1 MSKEV
6 PAGVLEM
13 LAIPGLRPD
22 KVLKNL
28 SRLLARRH
36 LAFEH
41 FAICTTCSICSTEV
55 MRTHRSPQGLD
66 RRGRAVWGPAQ
77 IVERGH

>member
-1 MSKEV
+1 MHTEGTHPSLEKMSKEV

-55 MRTHRSPQGLD
+55 MRTPVLRQM
-66 RRGRAVWGPAQ
+66 
-77 IVERGH
+77 